1 MIAWLRARLRPLW
14 LLAAWVLLSA
24 VTRWLAFLV
33 PLLDVDES
41 AHIVGS
47 WEVLRGGLLYTDFV
61 NNKPPLLYAYYAL
74 AQAVAG
80 PTLIGVRAVTT
91 LLVVPLTA
99 LAVSAWYGHTRRG
112 VLAAVAYLVFSA
124 AFLAHDMLASNTEV
138 LMMLPAAWAAVVI
151 GTSDRARRAWRA
163 ALAGCLVGIGVLLKY
178 QVGTWL
184 PAMAVAVVWDHWR
197 RGDQARGVA
206 QAGWMGLG
214 FALPLFATWA
224 WFRAQGGDEAL
235 LYWTLGNNLRYT
247 ANPIE
252 WAEAGERALANLVPF
267 LLVTAPLW
275 WGAWRLGDTDE
286 PGYRRILV
294 LALLVASVPPALL
307 GLRFYP
313 HYLIQCYVPLALAA
327 APWLERQYAARPL
340 GRAARLTAAWAV
352 LALLVFMTVNAVLYL
367 GGTRVYRETDPV
379 YAAVARRLQSDP
391 CAPHATMFVWGYA
404 PPFYYHARMPAA
416 SRFVV
421 MAQSRLT
428 PYVSGNR
435 ASLRRA
441 GEADPAVVP
450 AHWDWLMGDLDR
462 HRATFVLDVAPA
474 GLYGWNDFPVADY
487 PRLRDYLAAHFEHVD
502 TVHRVRIFRRVGC
515 GARPR

>member
-1 MIAWLRARLRPLW
+1 MIAWVRACSRPLW

-24 VTRWLAFLV
+24 ATRWLAFLV
-33 PLLDVDES
+33 PLLDIDES

-99 LAVSAWYGHTRRG
+99 LAVSAWYGQTRRG

-151 GTSDRARRAWRA
+151 GTSDRARQAWRA
-163 ALAGCLVGIGVLLKY
+163 GLAGGLVGIGVLLKY

-184 PAMAVAVVWDHWR
+184 PAMAIAVAWDHWR
-197 RGDQARGVA
+197 RGDPLRGVG

-214 FALPLFATWA
+214 FALPLLATWA

-235 LYWTLGNNLRYT
+235 LYWTLGNNLQYT

-275 WGAWRLGDTDE
+275 WGAWQVGDTDE
-286 PGYRRILV
+286 PEYRHILV
-294 LALLVASVPPALL
+294 LALVVASVPPALL

-313 HYLIQCYVPLALAA
+313 HYFIQCYVPLALAA
-327 APWLERQYAARPL
+327 APWLDRQFATRPVP
-340 GRAARLTAAWAV
+340 RAARVTLGWALV
-352 LALLVFMTVNAVLYL
+352 ALLAFMAANAVLYL
-367 GGTRVYRETDPV
+367 GGARVYRETDPV
-379 YAAVARRLQSDP
+379 YGAVAYRLQADP
-391 CAPHATMFVWGYA
+391 CAPGATLFVWGYA
-404 PPFYYHARMPAA
+404 PPFYYLSRMPAA

-450 AHWDWLMGDLDR
+450 AHWDWLMGDLER
-462 HRATFVLDVAPA
+462 RRATFVLDVAPA
-474 GLYGWNDFPVADY
+474 GLYGWNDFPISDY
-487 PRLRDYLAAHFEHVD
+487 PRLRDYLASHFEHVD
-502 TVHRVRIFRRVGC
+502 TVQRVRIFRRVGC
-515 GARPR
+515 AARRP